1 MHFPEDLKYTKEHEW
16 IKIENDEGVIGI
28 TDYAQDQLGDIVY
41 VELPEAG
48 ETFNAMESFGSIDS
62 VKTSS
67 ELYIPVSG
75 EVIEVNED
83 VIDRPELVNE
93 DPYGKGWLI
102 KIRITNPEELKNLLD
117 ASAYRTFIENL

>member
-1 MHFPEDLKYTKEHEW
+1 MHFPEDLKYTKEHEG

>member
-102 KIRITNPEELKNLLD
+102 KIRITNPEDLKNLLD

>member
-117 ASAYRTFIENL
+117 ASAYRTFIESL